1 MSKIPLTSG
10 YSLPPE
16 GIQTFLITDVT
27 YKEQFGKLEIQMET
41 ASGVKHTERF
51 SLLTSKGDVS
61 DGAYAAFSMLA
72 KAAMNDYDLE
82 EIDHKDLI
90 GRYFQAEVVYD
101 EVESNK
107 TPGKMLK
114 FARLND
120 KQPADGF
127 PEGTVRKA
135 SSVAPSKPKAAA
147 KPKVDLGS
155 LLD

>member
-1 MSKIPLTSG
+1 MAKIPLSSG
-10 YSLPPE
+10 YTLPPE
-16 GIQTFLITDVT
+16 GIQVFHITGVT
-27 YKEQFGKLEIQMET
+27 YKEQFGKLEVQMET
-41 ASGVKHTERF
+41 ANGTKHTERF
-51 SLLTSKGDVS
+51 SLLNS
-61 DGAYAAFSMLA
+61 DGSTNDGACAAFSFLA
-72 KAAMNDYDLE
+72 KAAMNDFDLE

-90 GRYFQAEVVYD
+90 GRFFQAEVVH
-101 EVESNK
+101 EQTESTK
-107 TPGKMLK
+107 TPGKMMT